1 MQFRDSPEEAAFRAE
16 VRTFIGEELPGEL
29 RSWQGDWGITAG
41 GAWHQKGGAIQ
52 EWAQKLRERG
62 WMAPAWPREYGGG
75 GLPVIQQFILNE
87 EMALARA
94 PRPGGIGVGW
104 VGPTIIIYGS
114 EEQKRTHLPP
124 ILSGEVVWCQGFSE
138 PNAGSDLACLQTRAA
153 RDGDDY
159 VIDGEKIWCGGAHR
173 SDWMILLARTDPSG
187 PKHKGISYFLVDMKT
202 PGISVRP
209 IATMAGTH
217 EFCQVRFEDARVPKE
232 SLLGEENRG
241 WYMAVTT
248 LEFERSNI
256 GSAVGLILI
265 VRDLVDYARQR
276 PDRLREDPG
285 LRYELA
291 DRAIEAELA
300 RLLSYRVISL
310 QARRQPMTYEA
321 SIAKLYTSEL
331 DQRVAATSMKL
342 LGLYGQLERGS
353 PRALLRA
360 RFQRLYLYS
369 VASTIGGGTSEI
381 QRNIIATRGL
391 GLPRD

>member
-1 MQFRDSPEEAAFRAE
+1 MDFRDSPQEAAFRRE
-16 VRTFIGEELPGEL
+16 VREFIASELPAEL

-52 EWAQKLRERG
+52 EWARKLRDKG

-87 EMALARA
+87 EMTLARA

-114 EEQKRTHLPP
+114 DDQKRTHLPP
-124 ILSGEVVWCQGFSE
+124 ILAGEVVWCQGFSE
-138 PNAGSDLACLQTRAA
+138 PNAGSDLASLQTRAV

-159 VIDGEKIWCGGAHR
+159 VINGEKIWCGGAHR
-173 SDWMILLARTDPSG
+173 SDWMILLARTDPSA
-187 PKHKGISYFLVDMKT
+187 PRHKGISYFLVDMTT
-202 PGISVRP
+202 PGISVQP
-209 IATMAGTH
+209 IPTMAGTR
-217 EFCQVRFEDARVPKE
+217 EFCQVRFEDARVPKR

-265 VRDLVDYARQR
+265 VRDLVAHARQKTT
-276 PDRLREDPG
+276 RLWEDAG
-285 LRYELA
+285 IAYELA
-291 DRAIEAELA
+291 DRAIEAEIA
-300 RLLSYRVISL
+300 RLLSYRVISI
-310 QARRQPMTYEA
+310 QARQQPVTYEA
-321 SIAKLYTSEL
+321 SIAKLFTSEL
-331 DQRVAATSMKL
+331 DQRVAATGLKL

-353 PRALLRA
+353 PRAPLSGRLE
-360 RFQRLYLYS
+360 RLYLYS
-369 VASTIGGGTSEI
+369 VASTIGGGTSEV
-381 QRNIIATRGL
+381 QRNIVATRGL

>member
-1 MQFRDSPEEAAFRAE
+1 MDFRDSPQDAAFRQE
-16 VRTFIGEELPGEL
+16 VRDFIGRELPTEL

-52 EWAQKLRERG
+52 EWARKLRDKG

-75 GLPVIQQFILNE
+75 GLPVMQQFILNE

-114 EEQKRTHLPP
+114 DDQKRTHLPP
-124 ILSGEVVWCQGFSE
+124 ILAGEVVWCQGFSE
-138 PNAGSDLACLQTRAA
+138 PNAGSDLASLQTRAV

-159 VIDGEKIWCGGAHR
+159 VINGEKIWCGGAHR
-173 SDWMILLARTDPSG
+173 SDWMILLARTDPSA
-187 PKHKGISYFLVDMKT
+187 PRHKGISYFLVDMTT
-202 PGISVRP
+202 PGVSVQP
-209 IATMAGTH
+209 IATMAGTR
-217 EFCQVRFEDARVPKE
+217 EFCQVRFEDARVPKR

-256 GSAVGLILI
+256 GFAVGLILI
-265 VRDLVDYARQR
+265 VRDLLGHARQER
-276 PDRLREDPG
+276 TRLREDAG
-285 LRYELA
+285 LAYELA
-291 DRAIEAELA
+291 DRAIEAAIA
-300 RLLSYRVISL
+300 RLLSYRVISI
-310 QARRQPMTYEA
+310 QARQQPVTYEA

-331 DQRVAATSMKL
+331 DQRVASTGLKL

-353 PRALLRA
+353 LRVPLSG
-360 RFQRLYLYS
+360 RLERLYLYS
-369 VASTIGGGTSEI
+369 VASTIGGGTSEV
-381 QRNIIATRGL
+381 QRNIIAIRGL